1 MTTFHACEMNWN
13 LALGYAL
20 ILCLALWLLISRK
33 IELLISEL
41 QAPGMRVEAELM
53 ASAPISTKPQAVPI
67 NDSSTLAMAAM
78 PAAVNEEVQGK
89 KCGFKWRG
97 SMKIKQINRIYGDW
111 LDDVPL
117 VES

>member
-1 MTTFHACEMNWN
+1 M
-13 LALGYAL
+13 
-20 ILCLALWLLISRK
+20 
-33 IELLISEL
+33 
-41 QAPGMRVEAELM
+41 PGVRVEAEVM
-53 ASAPISTKPQAVPI
+53 TSAPISTKPQTVPA
-67 NDSSTLAMAAM
+67 NDPSTIAMAAI

-97 SMKIKQINRIYGDW
+97 SKKIDQINRIYGDW